1 MLRACQYGF
10 LSNAPQNNSDNGNLR
25 MQGTWLKRVGENK
38 DEDATSNQGKQSRV
52 TLRFSGLKFAHL
64 CIQLFCIKPFVL
76 HTIQSFFVEKMWKR
90 KTGCNADMKS
100 FVYIAGK
107 ENRAASSHRMT
118 AEVAISKRLIF
129 FSDQIHLLSCFFFP
143 FLATCST
150 FFHTTA

>member
-1 MLRACQYGF
+1 
-10 LSNAPQNNSDNGNLR
+10 
-25 MQGTWLKRVGENK
+25 MQGTWLKRVGGYLNTAKYRENK
-38 DEDATSNQGKQSRV
+38 DEYATSNQGKQSRV
-52 TLRFSGLKFAHL
+52 TLRFTGLKFAHL

-118 AEVAISKRLIF
+118 AEVARAISKRLIF